1 MAILP
6 IVLVEEKNPILRQ
19 RARKINKVT
28 PAIQELLDNMVE
40 TMHDAP
46 GMGLAANQVDVPLR
60 LFVARVPEDEE
71 EPDAGKL
78 FTIINPEITKVS
90 EEMETGDEGCLS
102 IPGLVGEVDRHI
114 AVEVKALNRS
124 GKPVRI
130 KARGLLARI
139 FQHEIDHLDGILFTD
154 RITASGKLFR
164 LVRTE
169 DGVERVPI
177 GAWQE
182 PAASFR
188 A

>member
-6 IVLVEEKNPILRQ
+6 IVLVEDKNPILRQ
-19 RARKINKVT
+19 KTRKINKVT
-28 PAIQELLDNMVE
+28 PAIQEIVDHMVE

-46 GMGLAANQVDVPLR
+46 GMGLAAPQVNVPLR
-60 LFVARVPEDEE
+60 ILIAQVPQDEE

-78 FTIINPEITKVS
+78 FTMINPEIVKVS
-90 EEMETGDEGCLS
+90 EEMEAADEGCLS
-102 IPGLVGEVDRHI
+102 IPGLLGEVDRHV
-114 AVEVKALNRS
+114 AVEVRALNRS

-154 RITASGKLFR
+154 RITAPGKLFK

-169 DGVERVPI
+169 DGVERVPLS
-177 GAWQE
+177 GWQE
-182 PAASFR
+182 PAKSSH
-188 A
+188 